1 MAKVSW
7 LPQLL
12 LKELDTQGTIQ
23 ARDCAERSALTG
35 DRNQRL
41 YEVIPTAIGLL
52 CGQNSNLLYETEIQD
67 VMYL

>member
-23 ARDCAERSALTG
+23 ARDCAERSAPRN
-35 DRNQRL
+35 RNQRF

-67 VMYL
+67 VMY